1 MHPLNSTWSHLEPVS
16 PSLSYQYRWTFIRLD
31 TREMARSLGKL
42 NEDDLRWIGS
52 ERTGSH
58 ERIARAGSGSVL
70 PESIP
75 EEGGDTSGKDR
86 RDGDTKQ
93 AERMERI
100 RKLRDRD
107 SKFYTCDTG
116 TETLKYTL
124 SSLILKK
131 VKCFG
136 VSSFQR
142 NIVPLS
148 TVVLYSLCDDDTDRT
163 INTDLLNSCCI
174 NIAAKLYSEQNYD

>member
-1 MHPLNSTWSHLEPVS
+1 
-16 PSLSYQYRWTFIRLD
+16 
-31 TREMARSLGKL
+31 MARSLGKL

-75 EEGGDTSGKDR
+75 EEGGDTGGSQNR

-93 AERMERI
+93 ADRMERI

-107 SKFYTCDTG
+107 SKFCNQYIIMWR
-116 TETLKYTL
+116 E
-124 SSLILKK
+124 KK
-131 VKCFG
+131 KMF
-136 VSSFQR
+136 R
-142 NIVPLS
+142 NLTIPN
-148 TVVLYSLCDDDTDRT
+148 VVLYSVCDGGTDRT
-163 INTDLLNSCCI
+163 LSHPNTELFNSY
-174 NIAAKLYSEQNYD
+174 NADQAEDSVSAEMWLD

>member
-1 MHPLNSTWSHLEPVS
+1 
-16 PSLSYQYRWTFIRLD
+16 
-31 TREMARSLGKL
+31 MARSLGKL

-58 ERIARAGSGSVL
+58 ERIVRAGSGSVL

-86 RDGDTKQ
+86 RDGDAKQ

-107 SKFYTCDTG
+107 SKFYTYDIG
-116 TETLKYTL
+116 TETLKRY
-124 SSLILKK
+124 
-131 VKCFG
+131 F
-136 VSSFQR
+136 
-142 NIVPLS
+142 
-148 TVVLYSLCDDDTDRT
+148 VLAL
-163 INTDLLNSCCI
+163 
-174 NIAAKLYSEQNYD
+174 A

>member
-1 MHPLNSTWSHLEPVS
+1 
-16 PSLSYQYRWTFIRLD
+16 
-31 TREMARSLGKL
+31 MARSLGKL

-75 EEGGDTSGKDR
+75 EEGGDTSGGKNR

-107 SKFYTCDTG
+107 SKFYSQDMKKLK
-116 TETLKYTL
+116 ETVSKYYL
-124 SSLILKK
+124 SEEILLR
-131 VKCFG
+131 FE
-136 VSSFQR
+136 
-142 NIVPLS
+142 
-148 TVVLYSLCDDDTDRT
+148 LYSVCDDDTDRT
-163 INTDLLNSCCI
+163 LSEPNTELFKSCYTNEGHVSAEMYLETTTNCTI
-174 NIAAKLYSEQNYD
+174 RNIIKDHLTVVPLGNHFLGAPLPFPPSSLPVLIF

>member
-1 MHPLNSTWSHLEPVS
+1 
-16 PSLSYQYRWTFIRLD
+16 
-31 TREMARSLGKL
+31 MARSLGKL

-116 TETLKYTL
+116 TETLKCTL

-163 INTDLLNSCCI
+163 INTDLLYSCCI